1 MIKLME
7 VNSTPQLEK
16 IIVAYADASEKS
28 NITTKAATTISGVDF
43 DYVEGS
49 LIYCSD
55 FDVAILD
62 SDGNWNW
69 KG

>member
-16 IIVAYADASEKS
+16 IIVAYADADEKT
-28 NITTKAATTISGVDF
+28 NITTKSGTTIEGVDF

-49 LIYCSD
+49 LIYSSD

-69 KG
+69 RG

>member
-1 MIKLME
+1 ME
-7 VNSTPQLEK
+7 VSSTPQNDR
-16 IIVAYADASEKS
+16 IIVAYADADEKS
-28 NITTKAATTISGVDF
+28 NITTKASTNIEGVDF

-49 LIYCSD
+49 MVYTSD

-69 KG
+69 RG

>member
-7 VNSTPQLEK
+7 INSTPQAER
-16 IIVAYADASEKS
+16 IIVAYADASEKA
-28 NITTKAATTISGVDF
+28 NITTKAETVITGVDF